1 MAERRRQSRREA
13 GMLPVRLLCGRADGT
28 ISRQPPRVAECRPPP
43 AVGRR
48 PTPAPPWLLDS

>member
-1 MAERRRQSRREA
+1 
-13 GMLPVRLLCGRADGT
+13 MLPVRLLCGRADGT